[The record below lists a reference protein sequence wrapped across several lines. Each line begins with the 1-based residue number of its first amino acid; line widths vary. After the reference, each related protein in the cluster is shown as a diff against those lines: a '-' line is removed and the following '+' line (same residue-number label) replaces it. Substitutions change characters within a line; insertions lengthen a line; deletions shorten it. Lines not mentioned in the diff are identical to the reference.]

1 MLAFGAAS
9 GKSGTDKE
17 AVEEFRVMATLIRT
31 LNKTYPQQGVGHPAP
46 SHPGAAGGRPGGME
60 GGRDSATAAAA
71 AGQKRIPEPNRA
83 GQPLAKKLK

>member
-17 AVEEFRVMATLIRT
+17 AVEESRLMGSLIRL
-31 LNKTYPQQGVGHPAP
+31 LNKTYPQQGAGNPAP
-46 SHPGAAGGRPGGME
+46 SHPGAAGGRPGVME
-60 GGRDSATAAAA
+60 GGGDSATAAAA